1 MRNGAEIKKW
11 YFFLLPGSAVG
22 AETDRGLLISPLLFP
37 SLSLFIIIVPSV
49 GFFSDSSALFFKT
62 SATSLSPSVFMPGS
76 TLIFLS
82 RVFAE
87 GSLYAKH
94 HWRNSRKW
102 FPETY
107 ALKAAFLIEGSEL
120 FIKGVGKAGLHEWIK
135 QLVCSL
141 HGQQVIPVYS
151 IITTLCS

>member
-1 MRNGAEIKKW
+1 MV
-11 YFFLLPGSAVG
+11 FFLLPGSA
-22 AETDRGLLISPLLFP
+22 DRGLLISPLLFP

-49 GFFSDSSALFFKT
+49 GFFSDSSALSFKM

-102 FPETY
+102 CHAGIWFPEMY
-107 ALKAAFLIEGSEL
+107 ALEAAFLVEGSEL

-135 QLVCSL
+135 QLVCM
-141 HGQQVIPVYS
+141 IYK
-151 IITTLCS
+151 